1 MKRLFKTLVAL
12 TLMTASAQA
21 QLNFDQATE
30 RYFFAEDALNGSYLA
45 LGAATMGMSAYLV
58 TWDSNYAKSAAYPLM
73 AVGAIQFSTGVAFL
87 FVNAAIQKD
96 LLVRHKDAPQSTL
109 KEEQRRMDGVNRLF
123 PYYKTAEALAA
134 LTGVGLIALGRNDHD
149 STLLGVGMGLCTAA
163 IVQLGLEHMGAHIG
177 GQYSKDLS
185 SIQLSLGVGTM
196 TLIGTFQTPLRC

>member
-1 MKRLFKTLVAL
+1 MKRLLKTLVAL
-12 TLMTASAQA
+12 TLMTGSSQA
-21 QLNFDQATE
+21 QINFDQATE

-45 LGAATMGMSAYLV
+45 LGAATLGMSAYLV
-58 TWDSNYAKSAAYPLM
+58 TRDSNYAQGAGYPLM

-96 LLVRHKDAPQSTL
+96 LLKRHKTDSPNTL
-109 KEEQRRMDGVNRLF
+109 KEEQRRMAGVNHLF

-134 LTGVGLIALGRNDHD
+134 LTGVGLIVLGRKDTD

-163 IVQLGLEHMGAHIG
+163 MVQWGLEHMAAQIG
-177 GQYSKDLS
+177 EQYSKDLS

-196 TLIGTFQTPLRC
+196 TLSGTF